1 VGTEEV
7 AREQDAVLGQVGD
20 HGLGPVHPGGVHEA
34 EGLAAQRQG
43 FAVGDDA
50 DPLAGD
56 TQVIHQHGRRLGGTQ
71 QGGLGVFG
79 QHPGDGARV
88 ILLGVLRNEVI
99 DPVDAGQLALQ
110 HAGHG
115 RIHRVQQRRLIR
127 ALHEVGVVAGAVRQ
141 RDQRIEQPAVP
152 VHRAHPQHAVTDSS
166 RFHAPDLHGFLA
178 VRRAR
183 NERRPSVGWG
193 PSFRHPAA

>member
-1 VGTEEV
+1 MGTEEIT
-7 AREQDAVLGQVGD
+7 REQDAVLGQVGD

-34 EGLAAQRQG
+34 EGLAAQCQG
-43 FAVGDDA
+43 FAVGDDPE
-50 DPLAGD
+50 PLAGNS
-56 TQVIHQHGRRLGGTQ
+56 QVIRQHGRRLGGTQ

-88 ILLGVLRNEVI
+88 ILLGVLRDDVI

-115 RIHRVQQRRLIR
+115 RIHRVQQRRLLG

-166 RFHAPDLHGFLA
+166 RFHAPDLQGFPA
-178 VRRAR
+178 IRRAR
-183 NERRPSVGWG
+183 DECLPSIGWD
-193 PSFRHPAA
+193 PTPRHPTG